1 MIGEKF
7 HLIIVS
13 ICTVTHH
20 YVVAVAVAVAVAA
33 AAVVFRVASGATRRK
48 MRAHRRR
55 NDERGAYA
63 RIRLVDHTRTHTRTY
78 LLCVHIRSS

>member
-13 ICTVTHH
+13 ICTVIHH
-20 YVVAVAVAVAVAA
+20 YVVAVAVAVGA

-55 NDERGAYA
+55 NDESGAYA
-63 RIRLVDHTRTHTRTY
+63 RIRLVDHTRTYTRTY